1 MDHSLIPRPFS
12 PMDGLRAEEANARE
26 MERRTSARNAQTSS
40 IGPGGK
46 LELAGGIEVEDGG
59 NIDVLDGG
67 VITVLGKAFTDA
79 GVPYEVFSR
88 LSTYKNEGNY
98 GTYSSPGIAFGSSI
112 FPDEAGE
119 GARLFSRSGRDVWVE
134 GGDPEFSQATVIVE
148 GGVFAASYSRDP
160 VLGPFD
166 ERASRLNLFPDDGF
180 FLSFSDSLAS
190 TFARVRSAVGGFLKL
205 ESSSP
210 AGASSVQMQN
220 GDVALAGTGA
230 LTWNGQPIG
239 AAPAWADITGKPSS
253 YPPEAHEHT
262 IAQVNGLQVALDG
275 KGGKTESSFY
285 IATGSKGNFDVGNQ
299 AISTP
304 SYQGAGSTKNLGT
317 PGGGQIALTD
327 AGVYSVV
334 ASVALFADAAY
345 TTIKPAT
352 GRSFVDISDGSGNAY
367 SRTPIPVGEDQT
379 TGNHSGQWLPAG
391 SIIKF
396 GLLQT
401 TGGTAFYRARIWIT
415 KQP

>member
-1 MDHSLIPRPFS
+1 MTSMIPRPFS
-12 PMDGLRAEEANARE
+12 VHEAKRLREENARE
-26 MERRTSARNAQTSS
+26 AERRTSARNAQTSS
-40 IGPGGK
+40 IGSGGK

-88 LSTYKNEGNY
+88 LSTYKNVGNY
-98 GTYSSPGIAFGSSI
+98 GTYSSPGIAFGSGI
-112 FPDEAGE
+112 FADEAGE
-119 GARLFSRSGRDVWVE
+119 GARLFTRSGRDVWLE
-134 GGDPEFSQATVIVE
+134 GGDPEYSQATVIVE

-180 FLSFSDSLAS
+180 FLSFADSLAG
-190 TFARVRSAVGGFLKL
+190 TFSRVRAAVGGFLKL
-205 ESSSP
+205 ESSGP

-239 AAPAWADITGKPSS
+239 GTPAWADITGKPSS
-253 YPPEAHEHT
+253 YPPEAHDHT

-275 KGGKTESSFY
+275 KGGKTESALYTAS
-285 IATGSKGNFDVGNQ
+285 GSKGNFATGDQIINTLTYQ
-299 AISTP
+299 AS
-304 SYQGAGSTKNLGT
+304 GSTTNLGT
-317 PGGGQIALTD
+317 PGGGQITLTA
-327 AGVYSVV
+327 AGVYSIVFS
-334 ASVALFADAAY
+334 AGLFTDGTFAN
-345 TTIKPAT
+345 IKPAT
-352 GRSFVDISDGSGNAY
+352 GRSFVDIIDSSGAAL

-379 TGNHSGQWLPAG
+379 TGNHAGMWLPAG
-391 SIIKF
+391 SVIKF

-401 TGGTAFYRARIWIT
+401 TGGPAFYRARIWIT
-415 KQP
+415 KHP